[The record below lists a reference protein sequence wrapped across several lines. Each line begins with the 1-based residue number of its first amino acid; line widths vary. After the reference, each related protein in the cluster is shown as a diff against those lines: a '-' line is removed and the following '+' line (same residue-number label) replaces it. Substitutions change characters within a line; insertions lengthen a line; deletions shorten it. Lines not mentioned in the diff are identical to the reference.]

1 VDLLSFK
8 NMKILKLFFL
18 FSFIFTPLHAE
29 ETGQMEDNDKN
40 QTYES
45 LEANERVKL
54 DSDRTL
60 PRDI

>member
-1 VDLLSFK
+1 
-8 NMKILKLFFL
+8 MKILKLFFL
-18 FSFIFTPLHAE
+18 CSFIFASLHAE
-29 ETGQMEDNDKN
+29 ETGQIEDNNKN

>member
-1 VDLLSFK
+1 
-8 NMKILKLFFL
+8 MKILNLFFL
-18 FSFIFTPLHAE
+18 FSLIFAPLHAE
-29 ETGQMEDNDKN
+29 ETGQMEDNNKN

>member
-18 FSFIFTPLHAE
+18 CSFIFAPLHAE
-29 ETGQMEDNDKN
+29 ETGQIEDNNKN